1 MTPSFLFFLKMYGH
15 RSTKENL
22 ESLMSA
28 TDLSRSFIQPAGL
41 EVILD
46 LFPITRHFPS
56 KAMTGLKE
64 ARDKHIFWLT
74 REIENRRVCFKPFFT
89 YTCVF
94 MNILFLQVVIL

>member
-1 MTPSFLFFLKMYGH
+1 MYGN
-15 RSTKENL
+15 RTTKENL

-64 ARDKHIFWLT
+64 ARDKHMVWLN
-74 REIENRRVCFKPFFT
+74 REIKNRRVCCEPFFI
-89 YTCVF
+89 
-94 MNILFLQVVIL
+94 ILHFCNYSLYPDEQHKI